1 MAKVQG
7 TYASV
12 VRGVSQQ
19 APADRIEGQHA
30 ELVNMISDPVRGLV
44 RRNGMVLEN
53 VLMHEAEGND
63 PTAEDLA
70 NAVEDAMSYRTYTYR
85 AGGVDYDVL
94 YRSRPRIGR
103 ASAAHC
109 SAVIMYDR
117 TWDQEKFI
125 DIKVGTAD
133 DLIRVFEEGGISA
146 LTSVGEFV
154 VFAGNTVRAGQ
165 TVTPVWDTPD
175 NRQLGNVWIRGGG
188 YSRTYTIIA
197 TLAATGMSYTASY
210 TTPAAQYPGSLDFS
224 GITADPSTPE
234 YQAEVNNIQ
243 AAYDT
248 AVNQHTAS
256 SAAAIV
262 PAAIANE
269 LVTRLLAAGWPPEH
283 IGMTDSTILFAA
295 ASGLEVTDGGNGEFV
310 RETLGERTSPDTLP
324 TIAHYKSVVKIEAPG
339 ADPYYMEAIPLSP
352 PPAGQTWG
360 RVAWRE
366 CPGELQTPTS
376 GLAMGF
382 LYNGVFYL
390 GSSAAALQ
398 ATILQYTGDTVDVPA
413 FTPSKCGDTT
423 TNEPPHFY
431 GRFITCLSM
440 FQDRLLIG
448 SGGTVC
454 MSQRGDYFNFYRTT
468 TLSLPDS
475 DPIGVYAV
483 GSENDTIR
491 KVTAHEMNLFVH
503 GDKRHYL
510 IPGRAP
516 ITPAT
521 ASMGV
526 MWEVDNAAGAQP
538 VSNGAN
544 LFIAKEELQV
554 GASRLLQ
561 VQPGLYQDIPAL
573 QDVSQQL
580 RDYINGF
587 PAEIVAFL
595 NPGMVFIR
603 TDFVQKSRYG
613 FPRSRKQGLYVYQYT
628 DQGDQRVVDAWG
640 SWEWSEHLGRAL
652 GIAPAGFGDTL
663 RVYTFVH
670 GRNGAGIPVRAVNVL
685 RASIRPD
692 PTGLP
697 YLDGLAVGDQAQTT
711 GLFTPAADAAVRAQ
725 VYTSPGSQFSYE
737 DPLVGHDPNVV
748 LPNGPNW
755 SVGDTN
761 PTVID
766 PLRWVGVQGW
776 LQDFLDTHGMQT
788 PERQATIFT
797 GLKFHAYVE
806 LTNPF
811 MRDSQGKADTMG
823 RLKITRMHVITTR
836 TAGLEASWKDY
847 DGQVTVQN
855 YGGTYSQINYSQS
868 LFIGRDAR
876 HVQVRIAANQ
886 WLPLTINGISWQ
898 GNWYGEKNQ
907 V

>member
-1 MAKVQG
+1 MTKVQG

-19 APADRIEGQHA
+19 APADRLEGQHA
-30 ELVNMISDPVRGLV
+30 EVVNMISDPVRGLV

-53 VLMHEAEGND
+53 SIMYEYEGIITDKDVENSI
-63 PTAEDLA
+63 
-70 NAVEDAMSYRTYTYR
+70 EDAMTFRTYTYR

-94 YRSRPRIGR
+94 YRSRPRIG
-103 ASAAHC
+103 AGSFAH
-109 SAVIMYDR
+109 SPTIIMYDR
-117 TWDQEKFI
+117 TWDKEKFVPVR
-125 DIKVGTAD
+125 VGTAD
-133 DLIRVFEEGGISA
+133 DLIRVFDEGGIAA

-154 VFAGNTVRAGQ
+154 VFSGNTVPASQ
-165 TVTPVWDTPD
+165 VVTPVWDTPD
-175 NRQLGNVWIRGGG
+175 NRRLGSVWIRGGG
-188 YSRTYTIIA
+188 YSRTYQITA
-197 TLAATGMSYTASY
+197 TLAGGGAFTASY
-210 TTPAAQYPGSLDFS
+210 TTPPAQYPGALDFS
-224 GITADPSTPE
+224 GITADPGTPE
-234 YQAEVNNIQ
+234 YQGEVNNIQ

-248 AVNQHTAS
+248 AVNQHAATA
-256 SAAAIV
+256 AAAIV
-262 PAAIANE
+262 PAAIAKQLMDG
-269 LVTRLLAAGWPPEH
+269 LVLAGWPPEH
-283 IGMTDSTILFAA
+283 IGLTDSTIMFAQA
-295 ASGLEVTDGGNGEFV
+295 TGLEATDGGNGDFV
-310 RETLGERTSPDTLP
+310 RETLGEKTTPDTLP
-324 TIAHYKSVVKIEAPG
+324 IIAHYGYVVKIEAPG
-339 ADPYYMEAIPLSP
+339 ADPYYMEAIPVSP
-352 PPAGQTWG
+352 PPVGQSWG

-366 CPGELQTPTS
+366 CAGELQTPTS

-382 LYNGVFYL
+382 LYKGTFYV
-390 GSSAAALQ
+390 GSSAAALK
-398 ATILQYTGDTVDVPA
+398 ATILQYTTETVDVPE

-431 GRFITCLSM
+431 GRLITCLAM

-448 SGGTVC
+448 SGGTVS

-468 TLSLPDS
+468 TLTVPDS
-475 DPIGVYAV
+475 DPIGVFAV

-491 KVTAHEMNLFVH
+491 KVTPHEMNLFVH

-516 ITPAT
+516 VTPAT

-561 VQPGLYQDIPAL
+561 VQPGLYQDIPSL

-580 RDYINGF
+580 RDYVNGY

-640 SWEWSEHLGRAL
+640 SWEWSEHLGRSM
-652 GIAPAGFGDTL
+652 GICAAGFGDTL
-663 RVYTFVH
+663 RIYTFVH
-670 GRNGAGIPVRAVNVL
+670 GTNGAGVPVRAINVL

-697 YLDGLAVGDQAQTT
+697 YLDGMTVADQGQTT
-711 GLFTPAADAAVRAQ
+711 GLYTPAAAPAVKAQ
-725 VYTSPGSQFSYE
+725 VFTSPGSQFSYE
-737 DPLVGHDPNVV
+737 DPLVGHNPDVV
-748 LPNGPNW
+748 LPAGPDW

-766 PLRWVGVQGW
+766 PLRWEGVNGW
-776 LQDFLDTHGMQT
+776 LQEFLDTHGPQT
-788 PERQATIFT
+788 PEREAAIFT
-797 GLKFHAYVE
+797 GLAFHAYVE

-811 MRDSQGKADTMG
+811 IRDSEGKADTMG
-823 RLKITRMHVITTR
+823 NLKLTRMHVITTR
-836 TAGLEASWKDY
+836 TAGLRATWKDY
-847 DGQVTVQN
+847 DGQVQVID
-855 YGGTYSQINYSQS
+855 YSGTYGQINYKQS

-876 HVQVRIAANQ
+876 YVQVRVAASK
-886 WLPLTINGISWQ
+886 WLPMTINGIAWQ
-898 GNWYGEKNQ
+898 GNWYGEKVQ